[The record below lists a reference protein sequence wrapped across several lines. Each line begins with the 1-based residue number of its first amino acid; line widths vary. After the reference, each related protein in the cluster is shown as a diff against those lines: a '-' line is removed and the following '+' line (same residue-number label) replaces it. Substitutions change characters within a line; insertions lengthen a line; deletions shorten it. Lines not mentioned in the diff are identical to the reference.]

1 MPSFDQVWVLLSEVI
16 CILHV
21 KEHAVVLKDHD
32 EHPRS
37 RLDVLIQ
44 A

>member
-1 MPSFDQVWVLLSEVI
+1 LLSEVI
-16 CILHV
+16 CILHAR
-21 KEHAVVLKDHD
+21 ERAVVLQDHD

-44 A
+44 E

>member
-16 CILHV
+16 CILH
-21 KEHAVVLKDHD
+21 ERERAVVLEKHD
-32 EHPRS
+32 EHPRN
-37 RLDVLIQ
+37 RLDKLFQ